1 MDGKEYRQQMLDEL
15 SRTLNDLDDREI
27 EQAVKEITTAKRI
40 FFCRS
45 RESRTYDERIC
56 HAG

>member
-27 EQAVKEITTAKRI
+27 L
-40 FFCRS
+40 CRG
-45 RESRTYDERIC
+45 RESRTYDERLC
-56 HAG
+56 HAADAYGL

>member
-27 EQAVKEITTAKRI
+27 EQAVKEIMTGKKK
-40 FFCRS
+40 
-45 RESRTYDERIC
+45 DK
-56 HAG
+56 

>member
-40 FFCRS
+40 FLQ
-45 RESRTYDERIC
+45 EQGEQDL
-56 HAG
+56 

>member
-27 EQAVKEITTAKRI
+27 EQAVKEITTAKRTVSYTHL
-40 FFCRS
+40 RAH
-45 RESRTYDERIC
+45 ETL
-56 HAG
+56 